1 MLTLNE
7 TFRTVTLQLWGD
19 HRYLNCIP
27 CFRIRVCAVPCPDKT
42 LFQLSQYEELWLH
55 HTFSS
60 SNSDSLR
67 LSLLK
72 CAPCS
77 VMLARYIST
86 FKTHTLSRREEN
98 GEGTL
103 FFIFDQWHLLERRSY
118 IIFRYIIFLC
128 SRMEKP
134 YISCSIVWLGPVGNR
149 AHHMWTAM
157 ADLHGLQGR
166 TKPWISWSI
175 WHLLELIA
183 P

>member
-77 VMLARYIST
+77 VMLARYIPT

-103 FFIFDQWHLLERRSY
+103 FLFSTSDIYWRGGLILYSGILYSY
-118 IIFRYIIFLC
+118 VH
-128 SRMEKP
+128 
-134 YISCSIVWLGPVGNR
+134 VWKNHTFPV
-149 AHHMWTAM
+149 
-157 ADLHGLQGR
+157 Q
-166 TKPWISWSI
+166 
-175 WHLLELIA
+175 
-183 P
+183 